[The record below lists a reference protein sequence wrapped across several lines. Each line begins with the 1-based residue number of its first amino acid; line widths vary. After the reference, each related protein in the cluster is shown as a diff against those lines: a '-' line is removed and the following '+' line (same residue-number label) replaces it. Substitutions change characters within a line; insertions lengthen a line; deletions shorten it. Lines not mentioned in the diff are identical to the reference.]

1 MVGGP
6 KCSCIT
12 EGGTRAASKGT
23 WPCVVPVLEKQDGQQ
38 SVKFT
43 FQIGL
48 WCYLQCVI
56 GCSPVLVLV
65 NAGVELVQH
74 LAVMDRAGLDGVVLV
89 VVAALSRN
97 VVSPQG
103 ARGQIMSGVIGWV
116 NILMADV
123 ALSGDVIAS
132 QVVRSQVVSAVA
144 GCADVLMTDV
154 TLDRNFILPQVLVAQ
169 AMVGSTNVVLVG
181 IVDGTSS
188 GCAMALV
195 RDIVMNRSIMSPQVV
210 RG

>member
-1 MVGGP
+1 MPLVLAVVRKVVLNGWGTQVLLHHRGGH
-6 KCSCIT
+6 T
-12 EGGTRAASKGT
+12 G
-23 WPCVVPVLEKQDGQQ
+23 
-38 SVKFT
+38 SVQGHLAMCRT
-43 FQIGL
+43 S
-48 WCYLQCVI
+48 QCVI